1 MKNLRVALAQIAPSL
16 GDPERNL
23 ALHLEYTDRA
33 AAEGA
38 AVVVFPE
45 LSLTGYLLR
54 DQVPEVARSR
64 ESPTLQRLA
73 AASVAVDIVAGFVEE
88 SPGHL
93 FYNAAGYFSGGRLIH
108 VHRKLYLPTY
118 GMLDEGRDFAPGDLL
133 RPFDSPHGRA
143 ALLLCEDLWH
153 PTSAWLLAQEG
164 TEYLFTL
171 SSGPTRG
178 ARPAE
183 GVTTVAV
190 WRRLLEV
197 TAQFQ
202 TVFLIYVNRVGC
214 EDGLTFGGGSMV
226 VDPLGR
232 VVDELPPLEEGLLVT
247 DLDTGALR
255 RARTLYPLLRDSR
268 LDLVQRELGRI
279 RALRYELPSEPDRRE
294 PGGTALPPTTA
305 NEKVDG

>member
-16 GDPERNL
+16 GDLERNL
-23 ALHLEYTDRA
+23 ALHLEYVDRA
-33 AAEGA
+33 VAERAGI
-38 AVVVFPE
+38 VVFPE

-54 DQVPEVARSR
+54 DQVPEVARSLDA
-64 ESPTLQRLA
+64 PILQRLA
-73 AASVAVDIVAGFVEE
+73 AASSAVDIVAGFVEE
-88 SPGHL
+88 SPEHR
-93 FYNAAGYFSGGRLIH
+93 FYNSAGYFAGGRLIH

-118 GMLDEGRDFAPGDLL
+118 GMLDEGRDFAAGDRL

-143 ALLLCEDLWH
+143 AMLLCEDLWH

-164 TEYLFTL
+164 AQYLFTL

-178 ARPAE
+178 ARPTE

-232 VVDELPPLEEGLLVT
+232 VVDELSPLEAGLLVT

-255 RARTLYPLLRDSR
+255 RARTIYPLLRDSR
-268 LDLVQRELGRI
+268 LDLVQRELKRI
-279 RALRYELPSEPDRRE
+279 RAQRYELPTEPDRQE
-294 PGGTALPPTTA
+294 PGGTALTAATA
-305 NEKVDG
+305 NEKADG